1 MQQVVQVYATNS
13 DFLAAWMGQHKNHQ
27 MGQSRLHQLVF
38 VKLRQKWLVGRLT
51 RKKLHPSSFVFAL

>member
-27 MGQSRLHQLVF
+27 MGESRLHQLVF
-38 VKLRQKWLVGRLT
+38 VKLRQKMASR
-51 RKKLHPSSFVFAL
+51 